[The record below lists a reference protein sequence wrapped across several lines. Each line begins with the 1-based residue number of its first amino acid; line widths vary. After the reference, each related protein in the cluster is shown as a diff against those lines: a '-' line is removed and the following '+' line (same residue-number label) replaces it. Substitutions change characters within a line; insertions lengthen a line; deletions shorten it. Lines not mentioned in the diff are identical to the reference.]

1 MASGETSLFDRRD
14 RAIAAAA
21 AMAAWA
27 VYCLTLAPTIT
38 GEDSG
43 TFITAAKTLGVPHP
57 PGYPL
62 YCMIAHAFTWLPV
75 GGVAWRVNL
84 MSAFFGAATVY
95 VLALLVIHFTRN
107 RIAAFAAA
115 LLFAFSRQFWSQA
128 VIAEVYTLTAFFVAL
143 CLLVLFQWERDRHD
157 RHLLLLAAAIGL
169 GTAGHNTFML
179 LAPWFAGYVLLH
191 DRAKLGRLPGLRRWT
206 LYAGLSAL
214 SALCCVVLFAYVPL
228 RAAAHPPVNWGD
240 PEGLAGMW
248 RHMRREQF
256 DFMVTQ
262 YPRSWDRFL
271 GQMWAMGGMYLHQP
285 LLLADV
291 AGFLILLRR
300 RPARA
305 LFLAICAASVV
316 VGFTLWQNPE
326 LTRDWLWVMAVFPI
340 PAYLMGALCAGVFFD
355 AVWRRR
361 RIAAAVV
368 MAVCVAVPL
377 GLNWRS
383 NDKSHY
389 YWAHDYG
396 RNILNTLD
404 KDAIY
409 VSASDHG
416 GFSVLYLQNVE
427 GLRPDVTNARTY
439 GYVHLAEFDNL
450 PPDLKEKAGPRPP
463 RGLEPELFTWLIA
476 NTRRPVYFAE
486 PPAFPDRKSVV

>member
-157 RHLLLLAAAIGL
+157 RHLLLQIG
-169 GTAGHNTFML
+169 
-179 LAPWFAGYVLLH
+179 
-191 DRAKLGRLPGLRRWT
+191 RA
-206 LYAGLSAL
+206 S
-214 SALCCVVLFAYVPL
+214 C
-228 RAAAHPPVNWGD
+228 
-240 PEGLAGMW
+240 
-248 RHMRREQF
+248 RER
-256 DFMVTQ
+256 V
-262 YPRSWDRFL
+262 
-271 GQMWAMGGMYLHQP
+271 
-285 LLLADV
+285 
-291 AGFLILLRR
+291 
-300 RPARA
+300 
-305 LFLAICAASVV
+305 
-316 VGFTLWQNPE
+316 
-326 LTRDWLWVMAVFPI
+326 
-340 PAYLMGALCAGVFFD
+340 
-355 AVWRRR
+355 
-361 RIAAAVV
+361 
-368 MAVCVAVPL
+368 
-377 GLNWRS
+377 
-383 NDKSHY
+383 
-389 YWAHDYG
+389 
-396 RNILNTLD
+396 
-404 KDAIY
+404 
-409 VSASDHG
+409 
-416 GFSVLYLQNVE
+416 
-427 GLRPDVTNARTY
+427 
-439 GYVHLAEFDNL
+439 
-450 PPDLKEKAGPRPP
+450 
-463 RGLEPELFTWLIA
+463 
-476 NTRRPVYFAE
+476 
-486 PPAFPDRKSVV
+486 